1 MSRYGNYD
9 RPQRERHQV
18 TVQIV
23 VNKQKFLSN
32 LTENDLFIV
41 KIAIESE
48 NQEDINLLISINHYF
63 VNYNSLNIIS
73 VYFFISLNLLHHSCV
88 HIALGPLLSILK
100 QQFSNYVCLCRLK
113 HSLIKHE
120 KPLSFVYI

>member
-1 MSRYGNYD
+1 MSRYGSYN

-63 VNYNSLNIIS
+63 VNYYSLNIIS

-88 HIALGPLLSILK
+88 HIAQGPPVLFLRM
-100 QQFSNYVCLCRLK
+100 F
-113 HSLIKHE
+113 
-120 KPLSFVYI
+120 F